1 MIQTEKN
8 LSKSESKGFKGG
20 HAVKAAATSTVTAKG
35 ANIPT
40 LPSYWKLYIL
50 DLEVTCLW
58 EA

>member
-1 MIQTEKN
+1 M
-8 LSKSESKGFKGG
+8 
-20 HAVKAAATSTVTAKG
+20 KAAATSTVTAKG